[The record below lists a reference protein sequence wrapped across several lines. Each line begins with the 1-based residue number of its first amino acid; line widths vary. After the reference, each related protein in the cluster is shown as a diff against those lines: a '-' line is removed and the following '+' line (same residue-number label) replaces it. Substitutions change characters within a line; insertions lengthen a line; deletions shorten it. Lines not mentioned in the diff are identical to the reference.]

1 MLCPKCGFENFDHAV
16 TCMGCGYQLAQAPAP
31 PPPAP
36 LTAEDMAEIGAA
48 TPTFPDEIDVGAV
61 VAETFSAYFKNV
73 VPFSIVTVIALL
85 PVIIG
90 TLVLVLSP
98 ESLGGEEMVGVV
110 AIGIMLLSILAIPL
124 AAGAITHGVLEH
136 IRKRPVALG
145 RCVAVGLRMMVTII
159 LVGIL
164 QALATFAGFLLLIIP
179 GIIIGVAL
187 TLSVPAAVEE
197 RIGAVDALKRSWEL
211 TRGSRWKMFGVCCSC
226 SASSA
231 SWSRSCANLDEHW
244 PLSWP
249 ASASD
254 FASSTSSATGL
265 NATAAALMYY
275 RLRSFKERLDLNE
288 LASVFD

>member
-1 MLCPKCGFENFDHAV
+1 
-16 TCMGCGYQLAQAPAP
+16 
-31 PPPAP
+31 
-36 LTAEDMAEIGAA
+36 
-48 TPTFPDEIDVGAV
+48 
-61 VAETFSAYFKNV
+61 
-73 VPFSIVTVIALL
+73 
-85 PVIIG
+85 
-90 TLVLVLSP
+90 VLVLSP

-211 TRGSRWKMFGVCCSC
+211 TRGSRWKVWGVLFLIGIIGGVVEFG
-226 SASSA
+226 
-231 SWSRSCANLDEHW
+231 ANMISIVSPMAGISISLLLDVI
-244 PLSWP
+244 
-249 ASASD
+249 
-254 FASSTSSATGL
+254 TTGL

>member
-211 TRGSRWKMFGVCCSC
+211 TRGSRWKVWGVLFLIGIIGGVVEFG
-226 SASSA
+226 
-231 SWSRSCANLDEHW
+231 ANMISIVSPMAGISISLLLDVI
-244 PLSWP
+244 
-249 ASASD
+249 
-254 FASSTSSATGL
+254 TTGL

>member
-136 IRKRPVALG
+136 IRKRPVELG
-145 RCVAVGLRMMVTII
+145 RCVSVGLHVMLTII

-164 QALATFAGFLLLIIP
+164 QGITTMFGCLFLIIP
-179 GIIIGVAL
+179 GIIVWVGLAV
-187 TLSVPAAVEE
+187 SVPAAVEE
-197 RIGAVDALKRSWEL
+197 RIGAVAALNRSWQL
-211 TRGSRWKMFGVCCSC
+211 TEGSRWKIFGVFFLLGIIGFVVEVVVNLVSL
-226 SASSA
+226 ASLMVGVS
-231 SWSRSCANLDEHW
+231 
-244 PLSWP
+244 LSLLVDVV
-249 ASASD
+249 S
-254 FASSTSSATGL
+254 TGL